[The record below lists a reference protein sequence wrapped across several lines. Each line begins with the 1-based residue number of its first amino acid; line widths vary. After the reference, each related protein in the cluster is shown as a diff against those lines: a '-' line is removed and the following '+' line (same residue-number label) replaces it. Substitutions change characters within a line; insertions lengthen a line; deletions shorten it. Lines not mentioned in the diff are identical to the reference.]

1 MPFYRGW
8 SLLNE
13 VLLVSLS
20 FSFFTLSFWTNVQK
34 KPGLVTLPAPRM
46 GKSPP
51 PRAGVLNEEAE
62 DDAVNPVALPWT
74 LEDPEVVTVPRPLA
88 EPDLDSPGRFSD

>member
-1 MPFYRGW
+1 M
-8 SLLNE
+8 LDL
-13 VLLVSLS
+13 VLVFFHLEFLS
-20 FSFFTLSFWTNVQK
+20 ECPK
-34 KPGLVTLPAPRM
+34 EPRLVTLPAPRM

-62 DDAVNPVALPWT
+62 DDPVNPVALPWA

>member
-1 MPFYRGW
+1 
-8 SLLNE
+8 
-13 VLLVSLS
+13 
-20 FSFFTLSFWTNVQK
+20 
-34 KPGLVTLPAPRM
+34 M

-51 PRAGVLNEEAE
+51 PRAGALNEEAE
-62 DDAVNPVALPWT
+62 DDPVNPVALPWT

>member
-1 MPFYRGW
+1 
-8 SLLNE
+8 
-13 VLLVSLS
+13 
-20 FSFFTLSFWTNVQK
+20 
-34 KPGLVTLPAPRM
+34 M

-51 PRAGVLNEEAE
+51 PRAGALNEEAE
-62 DDAVNPVALPWT
+62 DDPVNPVALPWA